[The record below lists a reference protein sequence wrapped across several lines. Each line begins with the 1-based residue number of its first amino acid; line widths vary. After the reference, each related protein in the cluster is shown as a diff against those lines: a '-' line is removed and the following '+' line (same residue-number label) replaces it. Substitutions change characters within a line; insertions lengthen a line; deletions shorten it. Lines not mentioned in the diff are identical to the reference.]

1 MNKLSKIYR
10 IVVGAIRRVA
20 PLFFSLALILGM
32 APMPS
37 LAAIDAAPASQQEP
51 ISQDWFATV
60 QENLRQEEYHI
71 TWQDTTYLADLPAAY
86 QAPNRAN
93 NLRTYFTQDGIVVI
107 PRILPESAENLPW
120 RWQASLA
127 AWGRAGALSPLG
139 PASLQAN
146 ENIIAFQ
153 RSDLAAVSG
162 PIIGESYRND
172 EDGIAQFFTV
182 QAPLEGTGAG
192 IQIDILMDTDLLPE
206 IVQQGAALDLK
217 DQDGK
222 TQLRYSLIHAMDAAG
237 LSMSAF
243 LSLNGSSLSIK
254 VDDVTAIYPIEVLM
268 SITGLPTTP
277 NWSLGLGQAGAAFGY
292 SVATAG
298 DTNGDG
304 YSDVIIGAP
313 YYDGGQTDEGR
324 ADVYGGWPT
333 GLSITY
339 LWTKQGDQD
348 DAHFGWSVAT
358 AGDVNGD
365 DYTDIIVGAPD
376 YDHGQTNEGGAWVY
390 EGSSSG
396 PHTVPDNFDEGNQD
410 NARFGYSVAFAGD
423 VNKDNYADIIVGAPY
438 YDAGQDDEG
447 RAWVWHG
454 SASGV
459 STTNN
464 FKAESN
470 QTGGLFGI
478 SVATAGDVNGD
489 GYADI
494 IVGMIGYTN
503 GQDDEGS
510 AFAWYGSG
518 SGIHMGL
525 DGDLTNEY
533 WHTEEI
539 NETGAQLG
547 ISVSTAGDVNGD
559 GYADVVVGANAYN
572 GGAADQGLV
581 DIYLGDG
588 TGISDTRQRR
598 LLGGSVDAW
607 FGFSVGTAGDVNGDG
622 LGDIIVGAPLYENG
636 QSEEGRALVYLGT
649 WDGIGNTDYWKVE
662 GNGAYAHY
670 GSSVFTAGDVNG
682 DGYSDVI
689 VGAPGRH
696 DHADV
701 GFADVFHGS
710 PDTLEETATW
720 TKASNQEGALFGFS
734 VSSAGDVNGDGYG
747 DVIVGSPYWDGGQ
760 AFEGQ
765 AWVYLGWYNGL
776 QTSPDWYEQLDA
788 ENIQFGFSVSGAG
801 DVNGDGYDDVIV
813 GAPFYDSPQVEEGAA
828 FVYLGS
834 DIGLSNTSDW
844 SKASDNTGAQFGYS
858 VSSAGD
864 VNGDGYA
871 DIIVGAPF
879 LDDEGSAWVYLGSPN
894 GTISKPHWYGKNDQA
909 DSEYGTSVGTAGD
922 VNRDGYSDVI
932 VGAPRWDNGQVNEGG
947 VYVYLGSPGGLS
959 TKYTWRQDS
968 DTALALYG
976 YSVDTAGDVN
986 GDGFSD
992 FIVGAPYYENG
1003 SEGEGKAYVYL
1014 GAAGSLSLSPVWEKE
1029 SNQLSAHYGCSVGTA
1044 GDVNGDGYADIIVG
1058 ADLWDDGEGQEG
1070 GAWVYYGKASGVNSP
1085 PAWYAQGNQA
1095 SAHFGAS
1102 VSSAGDV
1109 NGDGYADVVVGA
1121 PLFNK
1126 TLTNEGQA
1134 FVFSGNGGR
1143 GVYLLPHQIER
1154 YSFTAIARLGRS
1166 DSHDSFIAHMTTWTP
1181 FGRGFVLDE
1190 VEVKLFGVRFDGH
1203 DTTIDM
1209 GYRND
1214 VTKTARYTVV
1224 DGLAP
1229 NTLYHWRQR
1238 WIYSTSSQPFMPA
1251 SRWVTM
1257 PWNGWQEADL
1267 RTGGGRLFLPV
1278 VAKVVP

>member
-10 IVVGAIRRVA
+10 SIVGETRRVA
-20 PLFFSLALILGM
+20 PLFFTLVLILGV

-37 LAAIDAAPASQQEP
+37 LAADQDLPVSQQEP
-51 ISQDWFATV
+51 ISQDWWATV
-60 QENLRQEEYHI
+60 QENLRREEYQI
-71 TWQDTTYLADLPAAY
+71 TWQEITYLADLPAAY
-86 QAPNRAN
+86 QAPNRAH
-93 NLRTYFTQDGIVVI
+93 NLRTYFTEDGIIVI
-107 PRILPESAENLPW
+107 PRILPEGVEHLPW

-127 AWGRAGALSPLG
+127 AWGRAGALAPLG
-139 PASLQAN
+139 TASLQAT

-153 RSDLAAVSG
+153 RNDLATVSG
-162 PIIGESYRND
+162 ALINEEYRND
-172 EDGIAQFFTV
+172 EDGIAQVFTA
-182 QAPLEGTGAG
+182 QAPPEGAGAG
-192 IQIDILMDTDLLPE
+192 IQFDIALDTDLLRE

-237 LSMSAF
+237 LSLSAY
-243 LSLNGSSLSIK
+243 LSLNGSSLSIN

-268 SITGLPTTP
+268 SVTGLPTTP
-277 NWSLGLGQAGAAFGY
+277 DWSLGLGQGGAAFGY
-292 SVATAG
+292 SAATAG

-333 GLSITY
+333 GLSITP

-348 DAHFGWSVAT
+348 NAHFGWSVAT

-365 DYTDIIVGAPD
+365 GYVDIIVGAPD
-376 YDHGQTNEGGAWVY
+376 YDHGQEDEGGAWVY
-390 EGSSSG
+390 EGTADG
-396 PHTVPDNFDEGNQD
+396 PHDAPDNFDEGNQEYA
-410 NARFGYSVAFAGD
+410 NLGYSVAF
-423 VNKDNYADIIVGAPY
+423 
-438 YDAGQDDEG
+438 
-447 RAWVWHG
+447 
-454 SASGV
+454 
-459 STTNN
+459 
-464 FKAESN
+464 
-470 QTGGLFGI
+470 
-478 SVATAGDVNGD
+478 AGDVNGD

-494 IVGMIGYTN
+494 IVGAPHYDNGENVEGRAWVWHGSASGVVASSNWRAESNQALGKLGRSVATAGDVNSDGYADVIIGMLGYNNGQVDEGAAFVWLGSTN
-503 GQDDEGS
+503 GVNNDVN
-510 AFAWYGSG
+510 
-518 SGIHMGL
+518 
-525 DGDLTNEY
+525 GDLTNAA
-533 WHTEEI
+533 WRTEEI
-539 NETGAQLG
+539 NEADSKLG

-559 GYADVVVGANAYN
+559 GYADVIVGGNMYSLTFTDEGFVDVYLSTGS
-572 GGAADQGLV
+572 GGLSATHQQRLFGQSASAWFGYSV
-581 DIYLGDG
+581 ATAGDINGDG
-588 TGISDTRQRR
+588 YADIIIGAPLFTNGQTEEGSANIW
-598 LLGGSVDAW
+598 LGSVD
-607 FGFSVGTAGDVNGDG
+607 
-622 LGDIIVGAPLYENG
+622 
-636 QSEEGRALVYLGT
+636 
-649 WDGIGNTDYWKVE
+649 GIGENADRAWKVE

-670 GSSVFTAGDVNG
+670 GNSVFTAGDVNG

-710 PDTLEETATW
+710 ADTLEETATW
-720 TKASNQEGALFGFS
+720 TKASNQEMAYFGLS
-734 VSSAGDVNGDGYG
+734 VASAGDVNGDGYG
-747 DVIVGSPYWDGGQ
+747 DVIVGAPYWDGGQ
-760 AFEGQ
+760 PFEGG

-776 QTSPDWYEQLDA
+776 QSAPDWYEQSDA
-788 ENIQFGFSVSGAG
+788 ETAQFGFSVAGAG

-813 GAPFYDSPQVEEGAA
+813 GAPFYDSPQVDEGAA
-828 FVYLGS
+828 WVYLGS
-834 DIGLSNTSDW
+834 ASGLSNSSDW
-844 SKASDNTGAQFGYS
+844 AKASDNTDAQFGYS

-879 LDDEGSAWVYLGSPN
+879 LDDEGSAWVYLGSPD

-947 VYVYLGSPGGLS
+947 VYIYLGSPGGLS

-976 YSVDTAGDVN
+976 HSVNTAGDVN

-1014 GAAGSLSLSPVWEKE
+1014 GAAGSMSLSPVWEKE

-1058 ADLWDDGEGQEG
+1058 ADLWDDGSGQEG
-1070 GAWVYYGKASGVNSP
+1070 GAWVYHGKSTGVNSAP
-1085 PAWYAQGNQA
+1085 NWYAQGNQA

-1109 NGDGYADVVVGA
+1109 NGDGYADVIVGA
-1121 PLFNK
+1121 PFYNLAEID
-1126 TLTNEGQA
+1126 EGQA
-1134 FVFSGNGGR
+1134 FVFYGNGGCGTSMHPR
-1143 GVYLLPHQIER
+1143 QINAGDVL
-1154 YSFTAIARLGRS
+1154 TIPRLGRS
-1166 DSHDSFIAHMTTWTP
+1166 DAHDEFRVQL
-1181 FGRGFVLDE
+1181 FGRGDMKMELE
-1190 VEVKLFGVRFDGH
+1190 AKLLGVRFNGNLTVSWLSYYNDPN
-1203 DTTIDM
+1203 
-1209 GYRND
+1209 GY
-1214 VTKTARYTVV
+1214 VGTLGIS
-1224 DGLAP
+1224 GLES
-1229 NTLYHWRQR
+1229 NTLYHWRVR
-1238 WIYSTSSQPFMPA
+1238 WIYSPATTPFMPA
-1251 SRWVTM
+1251 SRWMTN

-1267 RTGGGRLFLPV
+1267 RTGGGRLFLP
-1278 VAKVVP
+1278 KISKIVP